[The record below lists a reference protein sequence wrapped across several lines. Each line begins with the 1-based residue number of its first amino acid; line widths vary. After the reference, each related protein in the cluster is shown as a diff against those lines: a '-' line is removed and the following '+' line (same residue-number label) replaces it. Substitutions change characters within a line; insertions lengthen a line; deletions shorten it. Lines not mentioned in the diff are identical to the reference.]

1 MPTRL
6 SILVVEDNDDLRE
19 TTLQVLRDEGHHATG
34 VGSAEDLPEL
44 TGRFDLMLVDL
55 NLPGEDGLALAARV
69 RRTQPQIGLIMVT
82 ARRLPDDR
90 RRGYDSGAD
99 IYMPKPVSFDELCSA
114 VTALGRRLKPEAT
127 PGHGL
132 RVQAQRSV
140 LLGMA
145 GQSVG
150 LSPRETMVLAAF
162 CRAPEQRLAQ
172 WQLIELLHTQSASDP
187 KAALELHVV
196 RLRKKLQQA
205 GAQGS
210 TLQAIRGWGYQLC
223 CELVIE

>member
-1 MPTRL
+1 MPARL

-132 RVQAQRSV
+132 RLQAQRSV

-145 GQSVG
+145 GQSIG

-172 WQLIELLHTQSASDP
+172 WQLIE
-187 KAALELHVV
+187 
-196 RLRKKLQQA
+196 
-205 GAQGS
+205 
-210 TLQAIRGWGYQLC
+210 
-223 CELVIE
+223 

>member
-1 MPTRL
+1 
-6 SILVVEDNDDLRE
+6 LVVEDNDDLRE

-34 VGSAEDLPEL
+34 VGCAEDLPEL

-114 VTALGRRLKPEAT
+114 VTALGRRLKPEAL
-127 PGHGL
+127 PEGGL
-132 RVQAQRSV
+132 RLQVQRSV
-140 LLGMA
+140 LMGMT
-145 GQSVG
+145 GQSIS
-150 LSPRETMVLAAF
+150 LSPREGMVLAAF

-172 WQLIELLHTQSASDP
+172 WQMIDLLQTQNAATP

-205 GAQGS
+205 GAQGD

>member
-69 RRTQPQIGLIMVT
+69 RRTQPHIGIIMVT

-90 RRGYDSGAD
+90 RRGYDCGAD
-99 IYMPKPVSFDELCSA
+99 IYIAKPVSFEELCSA
-114 VTALGRRLKPEAT
+114 VSALARRLKPDVVQWR
-127 PGHGL
+127 GL
-132 RVQAQRSV
+132 RLNAQRS
-140 LLGMA
+140 LLIGMVE
-145 GQSVG
+145 QVIN
-150 LSPRETMVLAAF
+150 LSPRESMVLVSF
-162 CRAPEQRLAQ
+162 CRAPEQRLEL
-172 WQLIELLHTQSASDP
+172 WQLIEILGTQNASDP
-187 KAALELHVV
+187 KAALELHMV

-205 GAQGS
+205 GAQGAA
-210 TLQAIRGWGYQLC
+210 LQAIRGWGYQLS

>member
-1 MPTRL
+1 MPARL
-6 SILVVEDNDDLRE
+6 NILVVEDNDDLRE

-34 VGSAEDLPEL
+34 VGSAEDVPEL
-44 TGRFDLMLVDL
+44 TGLFDLMLVDL

-99 IYMPKPVSFDELCSA
+99 IYMPKPVSFEELCSA
-114 VTALGRRLKPEAT
+114 VTALGRRLKPDAT
-127 PGHGL
+127 LGQGL
-132 RVQAQRSV
+132 RLQAQRSV
-140 LLGMA
+140 LLGMND
-145 GQSVG
+145 QTIG
-150 LSPRETMVLAAF
+150 LSPREAMVLAAF

-205 GAQGS
+205 GTLGS
-210 TLQAIRGWGYQLC
+210 PLQAIRGWGYQLC
-223 CELVIE
+223 CELVME